1 MKSINTLQH
10 LNTLVGFD
18 TTSRQSNLELIHY
31 VQNYLADYGV
41 DSTLIYNE
49 DGGDRANLYATI
61 GPHDVG
67 GVLLSGHTDVVP
79 VTGQAWDSDPYQLT
93 DRDGTLYGRGSS
105 DMKGFIAATLA
116 AVPEMVAQRLQ
127 TPLHLAFSY
136 DEEIGCVGAKN
147 MVEKL
152 KLLEVKP
159 KLGVIGEPTLMQ
171 SIVGHKG
178 KGTYKVT
185 FTGFSC
191 HSAYLDDGVN
201 AIEFA
206 AKLLLFIQQMN
217 QKLVARG
224 QTDSGYSVDHS
235 TFQTGVISGGT
246 VVNIVPRTCEFVF
259 EIRNLPQFDVAG
271 MLKEITDYAYQEVLP
286 EMRARNE
293 EADIRFENL
302 SAYPGMH
309 THTDSACVGLVT
321 SLTEH
326 ACSGE
331 KVSFGTEGG
340 LFQQHLDVDC
350 VVCGPGSIEQA
361 HKPNEFIHRGQ
372 LDACDT
378 FLARLINT
386 CQTSM

>member
-1 MKSINTLQH
+1 MKPLTTPEL
-10 LNTLVGFD
+10 LYTLVGFD
-18 TTSRQSNLELIHY
+18 TTSRQSNLQLINY
-31 VQNYLADYGV
+31 VRNYLEDYGV
-41 DSTLIYNE
+41 KSTLIYNDE
-49 DGGDRANLYATI
+49 GDRANLYATI

-79 VTGQAWDSDPYQLT
+79 VTGQAWDSDPYQIT
-93 DRDGTLYGRGSS
+93 DRDGILYGRGSS

-116 AVPEMVAQRLQ
+116 AVPTMVDQHLQ

-136 DEEIGCVGAKN
+136 DEEIGCVGAKD

-178 KGTYKVT
+178 KRTFRVE

-201 AIEFA
+201 AIEHA
-206 AKLLLFIQQMN
+206 AKLILFIQQMN
-217 QKLVARG
+217 QKLVDRG

-246 VVNIVPRTCEFVF
+246 VINIVPRSCVFVF
-259 EIRNLPQFDVAG
+259 EIRHLPQHDVEA
-271 MLKEITDYAYQEVLP
+271 MLKEITDYAVQEVLP
-286 EMRARNE
+286 AMRAINE
-293 EADIRFENL
+293 ECDIIFTTL

-309 THTDSACVGLVT
+309 THTESECVELVT
-321 SLTEH
+321 SLTNH
-326 ACSGE
+326 ACTGE

-340 LFQQHLDVDC
+340 LFQEHLDMNC

-361 HKPNEFIHRGQ
+361 HKPNEFIHQAQ
-372 LDACDT
+372 LMECDG
-378 FLARLINT
+378 FLQRLVKSCRT
-386 CQTSM
+386 AG

>member
-1 MKSINTLQH
+1 MKPLTTLE
-10 LNTLVGFD
+10 LLKTLVGFD
-18 TTSRQSNLELIHY
+18 TTSRQSNLALINY
-31 VQNYLADYGV
+31 VRNYLDDYGV
-41 DSTLIYNE
+41 KSTLIYNDE
-49 DGGDRANLYATI
+49 GDRANLYATI
-61 GPHDVG
+61 GPHDMG

-79 VTGQAWDSDPYQLT
+79 VTGQTWDSDPYQLT
-93 DRDGTLYGRGSS
+93 DRDGILYGRGSS

-116 AVPEMVAQRLQ
+116 AVPTMVGQRLQ

-136 DEEIGCVGAKN
+136 DEEIGCVGAKH

-159 KLGVIGEPTLMQ
+159 KFGIIGEPTSMQ

-178 KGTYKVT
+178 KRTFQVA

-201 AIEFA
+201 AIEHA
-206 AKLLLFIQQMN
+206 AKLILFIQQMN
-217 QKLVARG
+217 QKLVDRG

-235 TFQTGVISGGT
+235 TFQTGVMTGGT
-246 VVNIVPRTCEFVF
+246 VINIVPRHCEFVF
-259 EIRNLPQFDVAG
+259 EIRHLPQHDVEA
-271 MLKEITDYAYQEVLP
+271 MLKEITNYAYQEVLP
-286 EMRARNE
+286 AMRAVSE
-293 EADIRFENL
+293 ECNISFTTL

-309 THTDSACVGLVT
+309 THTDSACVELVT
-321 SLTEH
+321 SLTNH
-326 ACSGE
+326 ACTGE

-340 LFQQHLDVDC
+340 LFQEHLDMNC

-372 LDACDT
+372 LVECDT
-378 FLARLINT
+378 FLRRLISNCRT
-386 CQTSM
+386 A

>member
-1 MKSINTLQH
+1 MKPLTTLE
-10 LNTLVGFD
+10 LLSTLVSFD
-18 TTSRQSNLELIHY
+18 TTSRQSNLQLINY
-31 VQNYLADYGV
+31 VRNYLDDY
-41 DSTLIYNE
+41 DIESTLIYNDE
-49 DGGDRANLYATI
+49 GDRANLYATL

-93 DRDGTLYGRGSS
+93 DKGGVLYGRGSS

-116 AVPEMVAQRLQ
+116 AVPTMVAQRLQ

-136 DEEIGCVGAKN
+136 DEEIGCVGAKH

-178 KGTYKVT
+178 KQTFRVE

-201 AIEFA
+201 AIEHA
-206 AKLLLFIQQMN
+206 AKLILFIQQMN
-217 QKLVARG
+217 QNLVDRG

-235 TFQTGVISGGT
+235 TFQTGVIKGGT
-246 VVNIVPRTCEFVF
+246 VINIVPRTCEFIF
-259 EIRNLPQFDVAG
+259 EIRHLPQHDVEA
-271 MLKEITDYAYQEVLP
+271 MLKEITDYADQEVLP
-286 EMRARNE
+286 EMRANNSE
-293 EADIRFENL
+293 CDISFTNL

-309 THTDSACVGLVT
+309 THVESECAQLVS
-321 SLTEH
+321 SLTDH

-340 LFQQHLDVDC
+340 LFQEHLDMDC

-361 HKPNEFIHRGQ
+361 HKPNEFIYQAQ
-372 LDACDT
+372 LVECDD
-378 FLARLINT
+378 FLQRLIQN
-386 CQTSM
+386 CRFSR